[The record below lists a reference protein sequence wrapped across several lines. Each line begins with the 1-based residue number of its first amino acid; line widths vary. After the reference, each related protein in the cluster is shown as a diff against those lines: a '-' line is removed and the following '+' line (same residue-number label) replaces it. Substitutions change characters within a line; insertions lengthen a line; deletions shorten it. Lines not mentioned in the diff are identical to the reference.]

1 MTGMAYSVPRRG
13 ASLGW
18 RLGAV
23 GLALLAGWP
32 PAHAQR
38 VDITPTLAVTETIN
52 ERHRTAPESDRRVEA
67 TTVISP
73 GISITSLGGPLRG
86 SLRYSAN
93 AALYANESSR
103 NRLTHSLASQGQ
115 YSILDG
121 RAGIDASASA
131 SQQIISAFGTQSAD
145 STLDG
150 ENQAQAFS
158 YSISP
163 YLTGRLLGN
172 VNYQTRVAYDETRTA
187 SGVAG
192 TSSALSATVGLSGR
206 IASLGWGL
214 NASRQIVE
222 SRDRP
227 RTHFGRVVGSLDYL
241 VDPTLVVTLRAG
253 TDVQD
258 VRTGQSQTSTSWGAG
273 VNWRPGPRT
282 SLALDYD
289 RRYFGSSHAL
299 VFSHRMARTV
309 WTASDTR
316 SVQIGG
322 NRSRAEI
329 STYDLFY
336 AQFASVEPDPVRRDA
351 LVRAFLDANGL
362 DAESTVVVGGFLT
375 SAPAVQRRQ
384 QFAMSYQGLRTS
396 FTVKAFTGR
405 SSRLAAVVTAEDDF
419 ATTDRVR
426 QRGIA
431 VSVSHRLTAMSSFV
445 VTGSQQ
451 HTSSEGTL
459 SGNDLLSLAATWT
472 ARLGQDLNVSLGVR
486 LSQFDNDR
494 SAYNE
499 SAVYGSVRMRF

>member
-1 MTGMAYSVPRRG
+1 MTGVSNSVPRRG
-13 ASLGW
+13 TALGW
-18 RLGAV
+18 RLGAAC
-23 GLALLAGWP
+23 LAWAAGWQ
-32 PAHAQR
+32 PAAAQR
-38 VDITPTLAVTETIN
+38 IDVTPTLSVTETIN
-52 ERHRTAPESDRRVEA
+52 ERHRTAPENDRKVEA
-67 TTVISP
+67 ITVISP
-73 GISITSLGGPLRG
+73 GITITSLGGPLRG

-103 NRLTHSLASQGQ
+103 NRLTHALASQGQ

-131 SQQIISAFGTQSAD
+131 SQQIISAFGTQVAD
-145 STLDG
+145 STVDEG
-150 ENQAQAFS
+150 NQAQTFS

-172 VNYQTRVAYDETRTA
+172 VNYQTRILFDETRTA

-192 TSSALSATVGLSGR
+192 SSSALTATAGLSGR
-206 IASLGWGL
+206 VASLGWGL

-227 RTHFGRVVGSLDYL
+227 RTHFGRVIGSLDYL
-241 VDPTLVVTLRAG
+241 VDVGLVVALRAG

-258 VRTGQSQTSTSWGAG
+258 VSTGQSQTSTSWGGA
-273 VNWRPGPRT
+273 VNWRPDPRT
-282 SLALDYD
+282 SMTVDYD
-289 RRYFGSSHAL
+289 RRYFGNSHAL

-336 AQFASVEPDPVRRDA
+336 AQFASIEPDPVRRDA

-384 QFAMSYQGLRTS
+384 QFAMSYQGIRTS
-396 FTVKAFTGR
+396 FTVKAFNGR
-405 SSRLAAVVTAEDDF
+405 SSRLAAVVSAEDDF

-431 VSVSHRLTAMSSFV
+431 VSVSHRLTSMSSFV

-451 HTSSEGTL
+451 HTSSEGAL

-472 ARLGQDLNVSLGVR
+472 ARLGQDVNVSLGVR

-499 SAVYGSVRMRF
+499 SAVFGSVRMRF